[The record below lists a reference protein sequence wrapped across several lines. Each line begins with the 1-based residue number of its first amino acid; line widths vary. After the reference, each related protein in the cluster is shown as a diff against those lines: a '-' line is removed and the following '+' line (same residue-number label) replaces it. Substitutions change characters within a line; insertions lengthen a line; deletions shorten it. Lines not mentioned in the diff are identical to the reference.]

1 MYCTVQSYVLK
12 IIIFLKGMAATA
24 TVEENL
30 EHDLKTT
37 IIRTIDILHSLLL
50 NDITDKESSRNSQ

>member
-1 MYCTVQSYVLK
+1 
-12 IIIFLKGMAATA
+12 MAATA

-37 IIRTIDILHSLLL
+37 IICTIDILHSLLL
-50 NDITDKESSRNSQ
+50 NDITDKESSRNSR

>member
-1 MYCTVQSYVLK
+1 
-12 IIIFLKGMAATA
+12 MAATA

-30 EHDLKTT
+30 EHDLNTT
-37 IIRTIDILHSLLL
+37 IICTIDILHSLLL